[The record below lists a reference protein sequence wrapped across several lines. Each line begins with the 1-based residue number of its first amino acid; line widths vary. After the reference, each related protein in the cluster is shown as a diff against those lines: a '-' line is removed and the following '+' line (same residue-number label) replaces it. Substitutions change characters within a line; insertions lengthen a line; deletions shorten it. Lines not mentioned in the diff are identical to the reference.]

1 MTISGAGS
9 YYGAV
14 TKYFTIT
21 QKDLSASDINVKVS
35 DTGYA
40 GGHPVVPQMSLT
52 YNGHTLQEG
61 VDYTYTLSNNEQ
73 VSVDSKASVIFTGI
87 GNYTGSRSAQ
97 FEVTKV
103 NLAGGTVKLDKISAV
118 YTGSVITPEIEVSCP
133 VGDGTTYI
141 LQEGTDYTISY
152 GNGIRDA
159 GKYNI
164 SIVGKD
170 NFYGSLNPTFTVE
183 PKPIT
188 EDDITVTVPDMDYS
202 GSAVEPAVVVTDTTR
217 GVELTKGT
225 DYDLTF
231 KNNINSASKD
241 DTDAAPTVT
250 ITGKGNYTDSR
261 TATFNIGRSL
271 ADAQVRIAQDQQ
283 EFTYDGKSHV
293 PTYAV
298 YLSDGTLL
306 QEGADY
312 EMIDIEDSVN
322 AGTKTLAVKG
332 IGNYYGKPFTYYRI
346 NQKVAK
352 ASEINVVLDLPQD
365 EDGNYVTTYT
375 GSAITPGV
383 KVYDTAISTK
393 TEIDPVNYS
402 ITYVN
407 NENIGNIN
415 SPAFVVVSLKGNYAL
430 GSETKSQ
437 AFIIGAKDISDFK
450 LVLNDKRVTYTGSA
464 ITPDVSVIYDN
475 GVDPVWTLVAGVDY
489 DLKLTD
495 NTKAGHATVTAVA
508 KGNYTGQV
516 TEKFD
521 IVASLKD
528 AIVTIEPQF
537 YTGKAVEPPVTV
549 ECGGNVLEQDV
560 DYKVDYYSDDNYT
573 TGGYVIITP
582 LVSYYSDSA
591 RCAYTISADMSLL
604 RVKGYANQ
612 YTYTGKAIRP
622 DFVIEDPSGNQV
634 AYDADQI
641 VYGRMSAEEAETTDI
656 ADVTNDDCIAVGTI
670 TAFIPVE
677 LAGNK
682 EVLQATYEIIPKNIN
697 ACNIIQLNKNT
708 YTGKAIEPK
717 ATLLYDGK
725 ELIQGKEYSVTYNNN
740 VNPGVATATVQG
752 LGNYTGTSV
761 LKFNIIAP
769 VMVGLKARAASETGI
784 QISWLKNGKAT
795 GYEIY
800 SEDNRTK
807 YGSTSATSFVAN
819 GLKNST
825 TYTFHV
831 RSYVTA
837 GGNTTYGEMQ
847 SVTAYTK
854 VASTNDLVGTS
865 TAKRS
870 ATLTWNRSNTVAGYE
885 IYRSSS
891 ADGTYKKIAVVP
903 NGKGAYTDTK
913 VGSNKTY
920 YYKVRAYKPVD
931 GSYVYGDYSKTIAI
945 TIK

>member
-1 MTISGAGS
+1 M
-9 YYGAV
+9 
-14 TKYFTIT
+14 
-21 QKDLSASDINVKVS
+21 
-35 DTGYA
+35 DTY
-40 GGHPVVPQMSLT
+40 
-52 YNGHTLQEG
+52 
-61 VDYTYTLSNNEQ
+61 
-73 VSVDSKASVIFTGI
+73 
-87 GNYTGSRSAQ
+87 SR
-97 FEVTKV
+97 
-103 NLAGGTVKLDKISAV
+103 
-118 YTGSVITPEIEVSCP
+118 CC
-133 VGDGTTYI
+133 
-141 LQEGTDYTISY
+141 
-152 GNGIRDA
+152 
-159 GKYNI
+159 
-164 SIVGKD
+164 
-170 NFYGSLNPTFTVE
+170 
-183 PKPIT
+183 
-188 EDDITVTVPDMDYS
+188 
-202 GSAVEPAVVVTDTTR
+202 
-217 GVELTKGT
+217 
-225 DYDLTF
+225 
-231 KNNINSASKD
+231 
-241 DTDAAPTVT
+241 
-250 ITGKGNYTDSR
+250 
-261 TATFNIGRSL
+261 
-271 ADAQVRIAQDQQ
+271 
-283 EFTYDGKSHV
+283 
-293 PTYAV
+293 
-298 YLSDGTLL
+298 
-306 QEGADY
+306 
-312 EMIDIEDSVN
+312 
-322 AGTKTLAVKG
+322 
-332 IGNYYGKPFTYYRI
+332 
-346 NQKVAK
+346 
-352 ASEINVVLDLPQD
+352 
-365 EDGNYVTTYT
+365 
-375 GSAITPGV
+375 
-383 KVYDTAISTK
+383 
-393 TEIDPVNYS
+393 
-402 ITYVN
+402 
-407 NENIGNIN
+407 
-415 SPAFVVVSLKGNYAL
+415 
-430 GSETKSQ
+430 
-437 AFIIGAKDISDFK
+437 
-450 LVLNDKRVTYTGSA
+450 
-464 ITPDVSVIYDN
+464 
-475 GVDPVWTLVAGVDY
+475 Y

-516 TEKFD
+516 TEEFD

-769 VMVGLKARAASETGI
+769 VMVGLKAQAASETGI

-931 GSYVYGDYSKTIAI
+931 GSYVYGDYSKAIAI